1 MEALDEDG
9 DLDDEDDDEDDDDD
23 DDVAAPVVEG
33 RVCGS
38 GRSARIWSDISSKH
52 SDQKSL

>member
-1 MEALDEDG
+1 MEALDEDE
-9 DLDDEDDDEDDDDD
+9 DLDDEDDDDDDD

-38 GRSARIWSDISSKH
+38 GLSGRIWSDISSKH
-52 SDQKSL
+52 SDKKSL